1 MAVAAAGNFQ
11 LLNSV
16 GGEGGKEGGKKSKK
30 KRKDDSRHRAR
41 LPLSLSF
48 SLSHTLLFY
57 LENLGLERMHLKLRD
72 CSQPERR
79 MRLVG
84 W

>member
-41 LPLSLSF
+41 LPLSLSL
-48 SLSHTLLFY
+48 SLSLTHTHTLLFY
-57 LENLGLERMHLKLRD
+57 RSRTNALETTGLFSAVWEAD
-72 CSQPERR
+72 
-79 MRLVG
+79 
-84 W
+84 